1 MLLLYV
7 MIPLDKK
14 ELDIS
19 RETVWNT
26 HRIRAQEEAVLR
38 NGIPNHIY
46 SFPMR
51 YDLEECSKCK
61 YCSKCRLVY
70 FMFVYIMLIG

>member
-38 NGIPNHIY
+38 NSIPNHIY

-51 YDLEECSKCK
+51 YDLEECS
-61 YCSKCRLVY
+61 SNSA
-70 FMFVYIMLIG
+70 